1 MIELF
6 KLKASVDHLLD
17 QEECDVRLCDELLDS
32 IGIGLRPLDLSAVPF
47 IPLRLCGSPVG
58 RSDYPC
64 GAVFFLLM
72 TPRLQ
77 QLLESLGDFPH
88 QVIPAHLVPDR
99 DDWRDHPPIDTTSF
113 VVCNL
118 HQHLH
123 IIDFA
128 RSVLTPYEVEDGMRR
143 MDQLVAV
150 EGVTVP
156 PLFRQANWPLPPL
169 IPASTRD
176 AILAAGM
183 LDVFMPPLHGSMIRL
198 ADIRAPQ
205 P

>member
-6 KLKASVDHLLD
+6 MLKAGVDHLLD
-17 QEECDVRLCDELLDS
+17 HEEQDVLPCYDARPTY
-32 IGIGLRPLDLSAVPF
+32 GFGLGDVDLKDCPF
-47 IPLRLCGSPVG
+47 IPFRLTGSPAE
-58 RSDYPC
+58 RTDLPC
-64 GAVFFLLM
+64 GAGFFLLM
-72 TPRLQ
+72 TPRLLH
-77 QLLESLGDFPH
+77 LLESLGGFPH

-123 IIDFA
+123 IVDFA

-143 MDQLVAV
+143 MDQLVSID
-150 EGVTVP
+150 GVTVP
-156 PLFRQANWPLPPL
+156 PLFRQANWPLSPL
-169 IPASTRD
+169 IPVSTRD

-183 LDVFMPPLHGSMIRL
+183 LDVFMPPLQGNMIRL
-198 ADIRAPQ
+198 SDIRSPS
-205 P
+205 

>member
-6 KLKASVDHLLD
+6 KLRAGVDHLLEHED
-17 QEECDVRLCDELLDS
+17 WDVLPCFDRRTTY
-32 IGIGLRPLDLSAVPF
+32 GVGLAEKDLTDTPF
-47 IPLRLCGSPVG
+47 IPFRLMGSPIGRADLLVG
-58 RSDYPC
+58 TDL
-64 GAVFFLLM
+64 FLVM
-72 TPRLQ
+72 TPRLLH
-77 QLLESLGDFPH
+77 LLESLGGFPH

-123 IIDFA
+123 IVDFA

-143 MDQLVAV
+143 MDQLVAID
-150 EGVTVP
+150 GVTMP
-156 PLFRQANWPLPPL
+156 PLFRQANWPLSPL
-169 IPASTRD
+169 IPVSTRD

-183 LDVFMPPLHGSMIRL
+183 LDVFMPPLQGNMIRL
-198 ADIRAPQ
+198 SDIRSPS
-205 P
+205 